1 MYSMSSN
8 RMPEISP
15 DACIF
20 SMFNKPFTLM
30 GENLHEFC
38 AQGVTPRIEIGMY
51 YLQGFGKPAV
61 VTAAAG
67 A

>member
-1 MYSMSSN
+1 
-8 RMPEISP
+8 
-15 DACIF
+15 
-20 SMFNKPFTLM
+20 MFNKPFTLM

-38 AQGVTPRIEIGMY
+38 ARGVTPRIEIGMY